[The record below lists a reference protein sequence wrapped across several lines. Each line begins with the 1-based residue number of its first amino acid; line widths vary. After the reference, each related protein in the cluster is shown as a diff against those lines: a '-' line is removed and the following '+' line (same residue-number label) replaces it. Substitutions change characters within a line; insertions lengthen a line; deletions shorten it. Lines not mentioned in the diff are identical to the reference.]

1 MSAMLGIQDYWL
13 FVAAAGMLAMT
24 PGPDTIYVLTRTVT
38 GGRREGMASV
48 FGIISGL
55 AVHVMLAAFGLT
67 AILATSA
74 TAFTVVKYI
83 GAAYLLFLGIK
94 SLRGHSAP
102 LEEQLGVEQAAIVTG
117 TEPGSRMLQAFW
129 QGMLTN
135 VLNPKVAIFF
145 LAFLPQFLIPNSGLG
160 ATPLLLLGFTF
171 GLLGLLWLL
180 VIVAL
185 GASLAAMLQP
195 GSRVGRMLDRVCGGL
210 FIAFGLKL
218 LATKPQ
224 AG

>member
-1 MSAMLGIQDYWL
+1 MLGIQDYWL

-24 PGPDTIYVLTRTVT
+24 PGPDTIYVLTRTVA
-38 GGRREGMASV
+38 GGRREGVASV

-74 TAFTVVKYI
+74 TAFAVVKYL
-83 GAAYLLFLGIK
+83 GAAYLLYLGIK

-102 LEEQLGVEQAAIVTG
+102 LEEQLGVDQAAELSRATG
-117 TEPGSRMLQAFW
+117 RPRLLKAFW

-135 VLNPKVAIFF
+135 ILNPKVAIFF
-145 LAFLPQFLIPNSGLG
+145 LAFLPQFIVPNSGLG

-171 GLLGLLWLL
+171 GLLGMAWLF

-185 GASLAAMLQP
+185 GASLAALLQP
-195 GSRVGRMLDRVCGGL
+195 GSRVGRTLDRLCGGL

-218 LATKPQ
+218 LAFKPQ
-224 AG
+224 QV

>member
-1 MSAMLGIQDYWL
+1 MLGIQDYWL

-38 GGRREGMASV
+38 GGRREGMFSV
-48 FGIISGL
+48 FGIVAGL

-74 TAFTVVKYI
+74 TAFTVVKYL
-83 GAAYLLFLGIK
+83 GAAYLLYLGIK
-94 SLRGHSAP
+94 SLRGQSAP
-102 LEEQLGVEQAAIVTG
+102 LEEQLGIEQAGEVTG
-117 TEPGSRMLQAFW
+117 TQSSERILRAFW

-145 LAFLPQFLIPNSGLG
+145 LAFLPQFVIPNSGLG

-171 GLLGLLWLL
+171 GLIGLVWLL
-180 VIVAL
+180 LVVAL
-185 GASLAAMLQP
+185 GTSLAGLLKP
-195 GSRVGRMLDRVCGGL
+195 GSRVSRTLDRVCGGL

-218 LATKPQ
+218 LASKPQ
-224 AG
+224 MS